1 MKKKLTFDELTD
13 LLILNEDLNDLQ
25 KKASRVL
32 KRLSR
37 AKQTSEAI
45 AQLKDVLDELINFDL
60 IDAIDNA
67 EQ

>member
-60 IDAIDNA
+60 IPK
-67 EQ
+67 